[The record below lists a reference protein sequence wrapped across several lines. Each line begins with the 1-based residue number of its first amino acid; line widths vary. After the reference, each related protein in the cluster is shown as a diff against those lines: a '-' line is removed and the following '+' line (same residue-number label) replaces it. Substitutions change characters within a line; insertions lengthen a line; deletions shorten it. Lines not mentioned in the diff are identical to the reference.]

1 MCCACDEWLVSN
13 LFRNFRRVVNTVH
26 LKPDDQS
33 QANAV
38 DGAIDDAVHVMV
50 PLGQTVQTNRE
61 KSGSSE
67 QWILMC
73 LEMSFPKFNWE

>member
-38 DGAIDDAVHVMV
+38 DGAIDDAVHVMA

-61 KSGSSE
+61 KKR
-67 QWILMC
+67 QL
-73 LEMSFPKFNWE
+73 